1 MKLKSTFKQ
10 FDCCFFD
17 VLSWINFCELWNTF
31 LISSDNSHVLAPEQ
45 KVTWLFDSLNRI
57 SNNHEISVSRQN
69 RCLVLHCGL
78 IEFMMVKSA
87 INVFVNTRASRL
99 TGHLID
105 HSEVRSSIRG
115 RFSGWPGM
123 LTYPKRLQFPCQPF
137 YIKHSLCCIGN
148 ELRVTIGCHH
158 CSPRFSRTKNKLY
171 LSRNLIIMA
180 TMANRGPWV

>member
-1 MKLKSTFKQ
+1 MCRLNCENNCVGEIFVMKLKSTFKQ

-31 LISSDNSHVLAPEQ
+31 LISSDNSHVRAPEQ

-57 SNNHEISVSRQN
+57 SNNHEVSVSRQN

-123 LTYPKRLQFPCQPF
+123 LTYPKVSTSISMSAILYQAYGMNWRHGTLGT
-137 YIKHSLCCIGN
+137 YWLSL
-148 ELRVTIGCHH
+148 L
-158 CSPRFSRTKNKLY
+158 
-171 LSRNLIIMA
+171 
-180 TMANRGPWV
+180 